1 MNSNYFQHISWDERR
16 TVRKLSM
23 SGLESVEV
31 AKELDTSATIARE
44 GKRLSANAYHA
55 LGLVIMS
62 WLSVSSLARLTN
74 CQFEHARDMF
84 LCYLLSHKNV
94 IKIIFMG
101 ELVNSTSIMK
111 FIRFWI

>member
-1 MNSNYFQHISWDERR
+1 MN
-16 TVRKLSM
+16 
-23 SGLESVEV
+23 GLESVEV

-74 CQFEHARDMF
+74 C
-84 LCYLLSHKNV
+84 
-94 IKIIFMG
+94 
-101 ELVNSTSIMK
+101 
-111 FIRFWI
+111 